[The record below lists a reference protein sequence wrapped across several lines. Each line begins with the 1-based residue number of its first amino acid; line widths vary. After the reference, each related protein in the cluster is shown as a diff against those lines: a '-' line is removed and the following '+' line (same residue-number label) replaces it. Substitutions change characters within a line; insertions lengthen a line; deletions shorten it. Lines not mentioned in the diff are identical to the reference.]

1 VKQGEQLVR
10 FFNNKK
16 KDQHNDETLK
26 DEFMEASDIG
36 DPKSVSKVDTE
47 VRGVLNEANKS
58 DIHDILMIDQGR
70 CPSCHG
76 RLDKFVFTVV
86 CPSCGW
92 FKHKAPDKGQSHV
105 FLTNGKEIICDY
117 VHRGKTDYLCIKEG
131 VIISKITKSSIFNI
145 DFVWE
150 KNELENARKQSQKSL
165 GGTCSW
171 CEKIFK
177 KENEKEEIFEDYIAF
192 GSTQEHYI
200 FCSEKCQR
208 SFRKQYPSRIHR
220 NCYETD
226 CKVCNL
232 CIKRYDTRNYKRNIL
247 K

>member
-1 VKQGEQLVR
+1 LFTVC
-10 FFNNKK
+10 
-16 KDQHNDETLK
+16 
-26 DEFMEASDIG
+26 
-36 DPKSVSKVDTE
+36 
-47 VRGVLNEANKS
+47 
-58 DIHDILMIDQGR
+58 R

-76 RLDKFVFTVV
+76 RLDKFVLTVV

-92 FKHKAPDKGQSHV
+92 FKLKAPDKGQSHV

>member
-1 VKQGEQLVR
+1 MDG
-10 FFNNKK
+10 
-16 KDQHNDETLK
+16 
-26 DEFMEASDIG
+26 
-36 DPKSVSKVDTE
+36 
-47 VRGVLNEANKS
+47 LNIKLW
-58 DIHDILMIDQGR
+58 I
-70 CPSCHG
+70 
-76 RLDKFVFTVV
+76 K
-86 CPSCGW
+86 
-92 FKHKAPDKGQSHV
+92 QSHV
-105 FLTNGKEIICDY
+105 FLTNGKEVICDY

-131 VIISKITKSSIFNI
+131 VVISEITKSSIFNI
-145 DFVWE
+145 DFIWE